1 MKKVSIIIPVYNV
14 EKYLPRCL
22 DSVLGQTYREIEVIL
37 VNDGSTDGSLEL
49 CNRYA
54 SQDDRVIVIDKPNGG
69 LSSARNAGLDRA
81 SGDYICFVDSDD
93 YIDERMVATLIG
105 NIDES
110 GAQVAKMEWTTFD
123 ERVDFRYSNDIR
135 VVDDDVERYLLVNN
149 NLYCV
154 VRYMFPK
161 SLIGDTR
168 FDESLKMAE
177 DQDFIYQ
184 VVTKAGSIVE
194 SNYAGYFYYQNVQS
208 ISHGVVKDNHFFDL
222 QVREKI
228 IERASEANKDVAKEH
243 LLKGYLAFYLKAL
256 KYGTSCER
264 DIVAEYGKI
273 VRQNYRTYIHSKN
286 MGFKRKLAV
295 TGCMFGNGV
304 AKIVAKFGG

>member
-69 LSSARNAGLDRA
+69 PSGARNKGLDVA
-81 SGDYICFVDSDD
+81 TGEYICFVDSDD
-93 YIDERMVATLIG
+93 YIDSRMIETLNDNLIR
-105 NIDES
+105 S
-110 GAQVAKMEWTTFD
+110 GAQAAKMEWMTFD
-123 ERVDFRYSNDIR
+123 ESVDFKYSNKTEIIDHDI
-135 VVDDDVERYLLVNN
+135 ERYLLTNN
-149 NLYCV
+149 NLYCA
-154 VRYMFPK
+154 VRYMLPK
-161 SLIGDTR
+161 DLVGDIR
-168 FDESLKMAE
+168 FDEKYKTGE
-177 DQDFIYQ
+177 DQLFIFD
-184 VVTKAGSIVE
+184 VLRNAESIV
-194 SNYAGYFYYQNVQS
+194 SSDYKGYFYYQNVKS
-208 ISHGVVKDNHFFDL
+208 LSHGVVNNNHYFDL

-228 IERASEANKDVAKEH
+228 MQQVSDANKDVAKEH

-256 KYGTSCER
+256 KYGTSCEQ
-264 DIVAEYGKI
+264 DIIAEYGKI